1 MGNLTTLISVEFRVF
16 ESYEQSLLPIIKEQL
31 EGGKMA
37 VVFLP
42 TKSAV
47 TVMEVF
53 CFLRRAL
60 STFEGKNVSIIAVML
75 NRRSMYCKVHV
86 CALDLCAYAIVFS
99 FLL

>member
-1 MGNLTTLISVEFRVF
+1 MLCASYRVIRGEFNHPHISVEFRVF

-47 TVMEVF
+47 MEVF

-60 STFEGKNVSIIAVML
+60 STFE
-75 NRRSMYCKVHV
+75 CKECKYYSRDAESTQYV
-86 CALDLCAYAIVFS
+86 L
-99 FLL
+99 